1 MVMPVSGTFDY
12 TFVVPSGSRSGS
24 RRMKGTLTAKPGWH
38 DRRRLLGRS
47 AILEAVEYQKE
58 AWQLYSRLTLTAGN
72 KWTATARSF
81 AFSVDRALIVM
92 LRQDDVLNISRTA
105 CAGLGLSV
113 LREGRLVAAA
123 GAVSAVPLGPDVS
136 VRHTFDLVQRAEA
149 IFRVRDPEYEMKD
162 HPVELRVG
170 NVTRILHV
178 GRPTIGDYEVL
189 VRHGFIAG
197 MPGTNESVSIELRR
211 VCPDTAAHTSAQLM
225 EQEGQELLA

>member
-1 MVMPVSGTFDY
+1 MVMHISGTFDY
-12 TFVVPSGSRSGS
+12 TFVVPGGSRSGA
-24 RRMKGTLTAKPGWH
+24 RRMKGTHTVKLGLR
-38 DRRRLLGRS
+38 DRRLLGRS

-58 AWQLYSRLTLTAGN
+58 AWQLYSRITLTAGN
-72 KWTATARSF
+72 TWTATARSF
-81 AFSVDRALIVM
+81 AFSVDRSLIVM
-92 LRQDDVLNISRTA
+92 RLQDDVLNISRTA

-113 LREGRLVAAA
+113 LRDGRLVAAA

-149 IFRVRDPEYEMKD
+149 VFRVRDPEYEMWD

-170 NVTRILHV
+170 NVTRILHL
-178 GRPTIGDYEVL
+178 GRPTIGDYEIL

-197 MPGTNESVSIELRR
+197 MPGTAESVSIELRR